1 MQGEQQEKEKQN
13 PRNGRERFVTADF
26 SLRATSFLPENYGL
40 RRGWK
45 GPTVTPIWEPSD
57 SGIES
62 F

>member
-1 MQGEQQEKEKQN
+1 MVPEYTGEPLEF
-13 PRNGRERFVTADF
+13 RRERFVTADF
-26 SLRATSFLPENYGL
+26 SLRATSFLPENYVH
-40 RRGWK
+40 RRGRK